1 MTDQQHPLTDETIK
15 EMTYKTWGTPDHGC
29 LVFSSDDMRAA
40 YDLGADQQLEQVKK
54 KVEIKLSEWRRWPLE
69 SCDDIED
76 FFYYVMQE
84 LRPLEGS

>member
-1 MTDQQHPLTDETIK
+1 MNHPLTDEMCESICQNCN
-15 EMTYKTWGTPDHGC
+15 TWKSQNKIW
-29 LVFSSDDMRAA
+29 FESMRAA